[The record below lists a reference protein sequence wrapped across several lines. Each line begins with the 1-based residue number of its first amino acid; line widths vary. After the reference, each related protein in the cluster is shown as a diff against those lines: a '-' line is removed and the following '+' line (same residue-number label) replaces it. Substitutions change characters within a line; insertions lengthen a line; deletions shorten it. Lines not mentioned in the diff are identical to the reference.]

1 MLEDTGF
8 QRLFSSQ
15 LFDPQPFGSKPSGSQ
30 LFGSQPFA
38 AAQLFSAAQPR
49 ASQFP
54 SAQLPE
60 TQQPVVQQ
68 AVIQR
73 SANQRATNQPTEYI
87 GRFAPSPSGDL
98 HFGSLIAALG
108 SYLQARA
115 QGGKWLVRIED
126 IDPPREVPGA
136 ASRILA
142 ALEHYGLHWD
152 GPVIYQSQ
160 RHEAYRATLNWLEQ
174 QGLSY
179 YCTCT
184 RSRIHQLGGFYDGYC
199 RDRHLPAS
207 GAAIRLRQT
216 QPVYAFYDKLLGEL
230 HAHPALAQEDFI
242 IRRRD
247 GLFAYNLAVVV
258 DDAFQGVTEIVR
270 GADLIEPTVRQIALY
285 QQLQHPVPG
294 YIHLPLAL
302 NNQGNKLSKQNHA
315 PPLPNGDPR
324 PILIDALKFLRQP
337 LPEYWQDLDLYLLLR
352 YAVEHWTLVS
362 IPLQGAIT
370 PQKTQ
375 RHSQS
380 KYGEL

>member
-1 MLEDTGF
+1 MPEDINT
-8 QRLFSSQ
+8 QRLITEQ
-15 LFDPQPFGSKPSGSQ
+15 AALKP
-30 LFGSQPFA
+30 
-38 AAQLFSAAQPR
+38 
-49 ASQFP
+49 
-54 SAQLPE
+54 
-60 TQQPVVQQ
+60 THYV
-68 AVIQR
+68 
-73 SANQRATNQPTEYI
+73 

-115 QGGKWLVRIED
+115 QGGSWLVRIED
-126 IDPPREVPGA
+126 IDPPREIPGA
-136 ASRILA
+136 AARILT

-160 RHEAYRATLNWLEQ
+160 RHDAYRATLEWLKQ

-184 RSRIHQLGGFYDGYC
+184 RSRIQQIGGLYDGFC
-199 RDRHLPAS
+199 RERHLPAD

-216 QPVYAFYDKLLGEL
+216 QPVYSFYDKLLGEL
-230 HAHPALAQEDFI
+230 HAVPALAEEDFI

-285 QQLQHPVPG
+285 KQLQQPIPS
-294 YIHLPLAL
+294 YLHLPLAL
-302 NNQGNKLSKQNHA
+302 NPDGNKLSKQNHA

-324 PILIDALKFLRQP
+324 PILVEALKFLRQP
-337 LPEYWQDLDLYLLLR
+337 LPECWQDLDLPLLLR
-352 YAVEHWTLVS
+352 FAVENWTLAA
-362 IPLQGAIT
+362 IPLQGAIAAT
-370 PQKTQ
+370 ENTTAF
-375 RHSQS
+375 S
-380 KYGEL
+380 KEAR

>member
-1 MLEDTGF
+1 MPEDINT
-8 QRLFSSQ
+8 QRLITEQ
-15 LFDPQPFGSKPSGSQ
+15 AALKP
-30 LFGSQPFA
+30 
-38 AAQLFSAAQPR
+38 
-49 ASQFP
+49 
-54 SAQLPE
+54 
-60 TQQPVVQQ
+60 THYV
-68 AVIQR
+68 
-73 SANQRATNQPTEYI
+73 

-115 QGGKWLVRIED
+115 QGGSWLVRIED
-126 IDPPREVPGA
+126 IDPPREIPGA
-136 ASRILA
+136 AARILT

-160 RHEAYRATLNWLEQ
+160 RHEAYRATLEWLKQ

-184 RSRIHQLGGFYDGYC
+184 RSRIQQIGGLYDGFC
-199 RDRHLPAS
+199 RERHLPAD

-216 QPVYAFYDKLLGEL
+216 QPVYSFYDKLLGEL
-230 HAHPALAQEDFI
+230 HAVPALAEEDFI

-285 QQLQHPVPG
+285 KQLQQPVPS
-294 YIHLPLAL
+294 YLHLPLAL
-302 NNQGNKLSKQNHA
+302 NPDGNKLSKQNHA

-324 PILIDALKFLRQP
+324 PILVEALKFLRQP
-337 LPEYWQDLDLYLLLR
+337 LPECWQDLDLPLLLR
-352 YAVEHWTLVS
+352 FAVENWTLAA
-362 IPLQGAIT
+362 IPLQGAIAAT
-370 PQKTQ
+370 ENTTAF
-375 RHSQS
+375 S
-380 KYGEL
+380 KEAR

>member
-184 RSRIHQLGGFYDGYC
+184 RSRIHQL
-199 RDRHLPAS
+199 
-207 GAAIRLRQT
+207 
-216 QPVYAFYDKLLGEL
+216 
-230 HAHPALAQEDFI
+230 
-242 IRRRD
+242 
-247 GLFAYNLAVVV
+247 
-258 DDAFQGVTEIVR
+258 
-270 GADLIEPTVRQIALY
+270 
-285 QQLQHPVPG
+285 
-294 YIHLPLAL
+294 
-302 NNQGNKLSKQNHA
+302 
-315 PPLPNGDPR
+315 
-324 PILIDALKFLRQP
+324 
-337 LPEYWQDLDLYLLLR
+337 
-352 YAVEHWTLVS
+352 
-362 IPLQGAIT
+362 
-370 PQKTQ
+370 
-375 RHSQS
+375 
-380 KYGEL
+380 